1 MIITIDG
8 PTASGKSTVAVELAH
23 KLGYYYLNTGF
34 LYRSISY
41 LLMSKYGY
49 KLSDLAHPKVAD
61 IKEILDPVRFQY
73 TYQNGQAGVS
83 YDGVVITPFLKTKEN
98 DRASSIVSGNPMVRE
113 ALLDYQ
119 RHFTKNYNVVAEG
132 RDTGTVVFPN
142 ADIKIFLTAT
152 LEERARRWQEMQ
164 RGKGATYTLEQA
176 VAAVHERDERDSSR
190 DIAPLT
196 IPAGATVFD
205 NTLFDQQQT
214 IVAITD
220 LVAVFVSLN
229 LPKGSVGTNG

>member
-34 LYRSISY
+34 LYRAISY

-49 KLSDLAHPKVAD
+49 TVPELAHPKETD
-61 IKEILDPVRFQY
+61 IKEILDPARFQY

-98 DRASSIVSGNPMVRE
+98 DQASSIVSGNPMVSE

-132 RDTGTVVFPN
+132 RDTGTVVFPQ
-142 ADIKIFLTAT
+142 ADIKIFLTAA
-152 LEERARRWQEMQ
+152 LEERAKRWQQMQ
-164 RGKGATYTLEQA
+164 HAKGAEYTLEQSIA
-176 VAAVHERDERDSSR
+176 QVRERDERDSSR
-190 DIAPLT
+190 DIAPLAV
-196 IPAGATVFD
+196 PAGATVID
-205 NTLFDQQQT
+205 NTLFSSNKQ
-214 IVAITD
+214 
-220 LVAVFVSLN
+220 LK
-229 LPKGSVGTNG
+229 P